1 MISIRNAQ
9 KLQKVAEQAAAAQAQ
24 KKGTLDEMTPKEASA
39 VFEAQKKVGAAASV
53 TNPAP
58 KASSKKKGSG
68 KKKAAGVGKKKAV
81 KK

>member
-1 MISIRNAQ
+1 
-9 KLQKVAEQAAAAQAQ
+9 
-24 KKGTLDEMTPKEASA
+24 MTPKEASA
-39 VFEAQKKVGAAASV
+39 VFEAQKKVGAAASI

-58 KASSKKKGSG
+58 KAASKKKGTG

>member
-1 MISIRNAQ
+1 
-9 KLQKVAEQAAAAQAQ
+9 
-24 KKGTLDEMTPKEASA
+24 MTPKEASA

-58 KASSKKKGSG
+58 KASSKKKGAG
-68 KKKAAGVGKKKAV
+68 KKKAAGVGKKKAT